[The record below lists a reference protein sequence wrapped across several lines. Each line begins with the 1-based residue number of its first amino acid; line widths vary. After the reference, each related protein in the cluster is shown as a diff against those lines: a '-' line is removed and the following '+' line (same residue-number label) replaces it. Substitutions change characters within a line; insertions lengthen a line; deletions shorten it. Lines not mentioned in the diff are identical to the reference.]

1 MTLKDE
7 LDKLERTI
15 ASKIDRHK
23 YLNIQ
28 KQKLLIGVKDE
39 FQKKAV
45 EDYIRHERSKLL
57 DELKDLDQMRKWL
70 SELNFYRTRKGDEQN
85 EID

>member
-15 ASKIDRHK
+15 ASKIDRHR

-45 EDYIRHERSKLL
+45 EDYIRHEKSKLEDEITELDQIHKWLNELKFYRSK
-57 DELKDLDQMRKWL
+57 RK
-70 SELNFYRTRKGDEQN
+70 ENVE
-85 EID
+85 

>member
-45 EDYIRHERSKLL
+45 EDYIRHEKSKLD
-57 DELKDLDQMRKWL
+57 DEIKELDQIHTWL
-70 SELNFYRTRKGDEQN
+70 NELMFYRKRKEN
-85 EID
+85 